1 LIDPKVR
8 EHVQQVI
15 QTSVTICGVHLR
27 SVVLFGSAARGQFSE
42 GVSDV
47 DLILVVSD
55 DTPNQVVRKLD
66 TELERFEATKGPMK
80 HRSHFL
86 KVFAYKTALFRSHF
100 VVKDGALRSLDTR
113 RLFNQA
119 GGFSLPLGRLL
130 FSLAPADLVLRNVLR
145 GAVVVHGENVISSLR
160 LPDPT
165 YSSIVQSFLV
175 SFALSLFGALT
186 SVLFADGT
194 MFSLESLKWFL
205 LDLQSHHNNR
215 PSGVLDAVRFAE
227 ALHPSPI
234 LSQFTNLRQHYA
246 RSVSFS
252 VLCPVYLI
260 LLFLRNSLKVRHSP
274 QNSDP
279 DPLILE
285 TAGQSVENNNPTKLL
300 GILGEK

>member
-1 LIDPKVR
+1 MIHPKVR
-8 EHVQQVI
+8 EYVRQVI
-15 QTSVTICGVHLR
+15 QKSVTICGAHLP
-27 SVVLFGSAARGQFSE
+27 SVVLFGSAAREQFSE

-113 RLFNQA
+113 RLFNQG

-165 YSSIVQSFLV
+165 YSFSTRPQPAHWFHKWHCPTTRSKKPQRPENFKSVHPP
-175 SFALSLFGALT
+175 T
-186 SVLFADGT
+186 STPPA
-194 MFSLESLKWFL
+194 
-205 LDLQSHHNNR
+205 
-215 PSGVLDAVRFAE
+215 
-227 ALHPSPI
+227 
-234 LSQFTNLRQHYA
+234 
-246 RSVSFS
+246 
-252 VLCPVYLI
+252 
-260 LLFLRNSLKVRHSP
+260 
-274 QNSDP
+274 
-279 DPLILE
+279 
-285 TAGQSVENNNPTKLL
+285 
-300 GILGEK
+300 